1 MNSVSFF
8 NKKSNKHKFSGS
20 NIDYGG
26 NAAVYSAR
34 LRDLDVRRAL
44 TGNFQGVLNSNEDNL
59 KVRVF
64 FFIFSPEN
72 VDFFKQMN
80 IFENYIHF

>member
-8 NKKSNKHKFSGS
+8 NETNNKCEFSGS

-44 TGNFQGVLNSNEDNL
+44 TGDFQGALSSNEDNL

-64 FFIFSPEN
+64 SSYSPEN
-72 VDFFKQMN
+72 LDFLKQMN
-80 IFENYIHF
+80 SFENYMHF